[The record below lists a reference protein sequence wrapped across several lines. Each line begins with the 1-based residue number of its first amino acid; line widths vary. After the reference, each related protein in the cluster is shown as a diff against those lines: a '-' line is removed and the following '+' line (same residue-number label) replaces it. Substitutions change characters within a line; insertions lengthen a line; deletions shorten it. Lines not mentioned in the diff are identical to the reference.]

1 VTEAL
6 TALLWTTVAV
16 VGALGTL
23 SLLGCSAV
31 LVIVLRD
38 LWSAR

>member
-1 VTEAL
+1 MTEAL
-6 TALLWTTVAV
+6 TALVWTTVAV
-16 VGALGTL
+16 AAGLGGL

-38 LWSAR
+38 LWSSR